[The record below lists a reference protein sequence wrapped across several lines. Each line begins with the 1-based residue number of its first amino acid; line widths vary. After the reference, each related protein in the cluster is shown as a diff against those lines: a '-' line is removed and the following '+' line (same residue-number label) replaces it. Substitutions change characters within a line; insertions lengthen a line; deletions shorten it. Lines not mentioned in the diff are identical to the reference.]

1 MSVKRSQDAKKEAQD
16 LPETPEFYYEDIN
29 WNDPQI
35 FKDDEDLHPE
45 FPLETMPPT
54 FRQPIE
60 EVMRHYKVNALLPV
74 ACALVINSAAIGR
87 GLMVKSNVKR
97 TYANIYSII
106 AAKSGTGKSNVFDEF
121 MVPLNKLQFETLKEF
136 NAEQKPR
143 AEAEL
148 KLLQQ
153 EIQSLLKH
161 KKNSKEFDLGEDA
174 RHERLCELL
183 QQQAVLEDKL
193 EFASRL
199 WCVDFTSEAL
209 GMLLASSK
217 EQIAV
222 LTDEGGLP
230 LYNMLGR
237 YTKGDVTDDILLCKA
252 KTVNSHSVDRVG
264 RAPIVLSQPCISL
277 LLLVQPDL
285 LRKAFGNER
294 LLVGG
299 FLARCLAA
307 DAGMEIQYEDENT
320 IPEPDENVMK
330 RWGDHICSL
339 VKTFRFADDS
349 YSIAVDPE
357 VRKASRKF
365 HNEIVDQVRDALW
378 DISTFAM
385 RWVERAWEISLNLHA
400 GIYGV
405 ECYRQRLSAKTF
417 SNAVSIARFF
427 AARQLVAL
435 QAPRI
440 KAHDEMCDRL
450 KTIFS
455 RNEQS
460 PITLRDLR
468 RRHGLNRDEVIK
480 SVKSNPETF
489 GVAIAHSSRGG
500 SPSTLVFLQTNPP
513 VGMKGATRYGK

>member
-1 MSVKRSQDAKKEAQD
+1 MSVKKSQDAKKEAQD
-16 LPETPEFYYEDIN
+16 QMQTPECYYEDIN
-29 WNDPQI
+29 WDNPQI
-35 FKDDEDLHPE
+35 FKDDEEQPE
-45 FPLETMPPT
+45 FPLDTMPPT

-60 EVMRHYKVNALLPV
+60 EVMRHYKVNALLPA
-74 ACALVINSAAIGR
+74 ACALVINSTAIGR

-97 TYANIYSII
+97 TYANIYAII

-121 MVPLNKLQFETLKEF
+121 MVPLNHLQFETLKEF

-153 EIQSLLKH
+153 EIQGLLKH
-161 KKNSKEFDLGEDA
+161 KKNQKNFDIGEDT

-193 EFASRL
+193 AYASRL

-264 RAPIVLSQPCISL
+264 RTPIILSQPCVSL

-299 FLARCLAA
+299 FLARCLAS
-307 DAGMEIQYEDENT
+307 DAGMEIQYEDENSLPEADET
-320 IPEPDENVMK
+320 IMK
-330 RWGDHICSL
+330 QWSDHICTL
-339 VKTFRFADDS
+339 VKAFRFADEPYLIS
-349 YSIAVDPE
+349 VDPE
-357 VRKASRKF
+357 VRKASRIF
-365 HNEIVDQVRDALW
+365 HNEIVDQVRGVLW
-378 DISTFAM
+378 DISSFAM
-385 RWVERAWEISLNLHA
+385 RWVERAWEISLNLHT

-405 ECYRQRLSAKTF
+405 ECYRQTLSAETF
-417 SNAVSIARFF
+417 SDAVSIARFF
-427 AARQLVAL
+427 AKRQLVVL

-440 KAHDEMCDRL
+440 KAQDEMFDRL
-450 KTIFS
+450 KQIFF
-455 RNEQS
+455 RNGQS
-460 PITLRDLR
+460 PITLRDLQ
-468 RRHGLNRDEVIK
+468 RRHGLNRDEVLK

-489 GVAIAHSSRGG
+489 GVIVAHASRGG
-500 SPSTLVFLQTNPP
+500 TPSTLVFLQTNAPA
-513 VGMKGATRYGK
+513 GMKGATSRE